1 MGTWIWHQIEES
13 QKEQVV
19 KGSLS
24 FFPDLKY
31 QELHILIQEFHIL
44 MPDYSTRIPGSEASI
59 PESKIPTT
67 DITMTNIL
75 KQTFKIQ
82 KHLLPILE
90 Q

>member
-1 MGTWIWHQIEES
+1 MVTWIWHQIEES

-44 MPDYSTRIPGSEASI
+44 MPDHTMIIPGFEVWI
-59 PESKIPTT
+59 PESNIPTT
-67 DITMTNIL
+67 DLTMTNIL